1 MSAAIEPSRLELAD
15 GLPDEPSWLHGTVQ
29 LRFVLPTGGETV
41 ECSARARE
49 VVLDRDTPL
58 ERAAL
63 AALDLEGV
71 APDAV
76 KRIESYVEERLE
88 QR

>member
-1 MSAAIEPSRLELAD
+1 MAYAISPVALSLGE
-15 GLPDEPSWLHGTVQ
+15 GLPDDPSWLHGVLR
-29 LRFVLPTGGETV
+29 LRFVLPTGGDAV
-41 ECSARARE
+41 ECVARARE

-63 AALDLEGV
+63 AELDLEDV
-71 APDAV
+71 APDAK

-88 QR
+88 QS